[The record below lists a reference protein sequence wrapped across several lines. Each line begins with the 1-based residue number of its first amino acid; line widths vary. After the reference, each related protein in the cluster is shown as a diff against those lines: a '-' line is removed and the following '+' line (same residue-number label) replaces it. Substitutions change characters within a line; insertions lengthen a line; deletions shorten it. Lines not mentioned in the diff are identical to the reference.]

1 MYPYYQNYYR
11 GVSTPSF
18 KTNINPLNGRKTTS
32 MRSLILNAEKSI
44 DTISSLIPLYQ
55 KVQPVISQGKNIIS
69 SIINTFKTKQSK
81 IATNKKV
88 EKVDAEILPT
98 FKENNTNTNFDYRN
112 QDNNNKPFFN

>member
-55 KVQPVISQGKNIIS
+55 KVQPVISQGKNIVS

-81 IATNKKV
+81 TATNKKV

-98 FKENNTNTNFDYRN
+98 NNTKTKEDDFNYRN
-112 QDNNNKPFFN
+112 EDDNNKPFFN

>member
-18 KTNINPLNGRKTTS
+18 KSNINPLNGRKTTS
-32 MRSLILNAEKSI
+32 MRSIISNAEKSI
-44 DTISSLIPLYQ
+44 DTISSLIPIYQ
-55 KVQPVISQGKNIIS
+55 KVQPVISQGKNIVSSLIS
-69 SIINTFKTKQSK
+69 TFSK
-81 IATNKKV
+81 KSNKDLNKKV